1 VAQHGTPSRRS
12 GKKRAVK
19 SPAASAVKKPSG
31 KKPLKTA
38 IATKPRGKAAG
49 GGANPLLARWSGPFR
64 VPPFAKIEAK
74 HFAPAMAAALKAH
87 KAEFAKLTSQKGRPT
102 FANTIAA
109 MEKSGQLLG
118 RVCSTFFN
126 LAATDATDELQA
138 IEREFA
144 PKLAAHQTA
153 IMLNPKL
160 FERVEYLY
168 ERREKLGLND
178 EQLRV
183 LELHHTWL
191 VRSGAKLG
199 RKAKARVAEINQRAA
214 VLATQFSQNVL
225 KDEQSWQLVL
235 EKEADLAGLS
245 DSIRAAAARAADELG
260 HKGKHV
266 ITLARSSIE
275 PFLQFSDRRDLRE
288 QAFAAWVRR
297 GEVDK
302 SRDNRAVIAEIVR
315 LRSEI
320 ARLFGHATY
329 ADYSLEET
337 MAKTPAAVRDL
348 LGAVWPAA
356 VKRAGVERDALQ
368 ERVRAEGGNFAIAA
382 WDWRYYAE
390 KERKARYEVDESATR
405 PYFTLENVIAAAFDT
420 ASRLFKVRF
429 EERSDLPR
437 YHPRVRTWEVKT
449 DKGEHVGIFIGD
461 YFARPTK
468 RSGAW
473 MSNFR
478 SQSNVAGRERPIVVN
493 VMNFAQG
500 EEGQPTL
507 LSLDDARTLFHEFG
521 HGLHGLLS
529 DVTYSSISG
538 TSVARDFVELPSQLF
553 EHWVTTPEVL
563 QRFALHHQTGKPMPQ
578 KLTDRLKKARNF
590 NQGFS
595 TVEYVASAL
604 VDMELHALPDAE
616 KLDVAAFERATLD
629 KLGMPSEIVMRHR
642 IPHFLHIIGGYAA
655 GYYSYMWSEVMDA
668 DAFAAFEETGNPFDP
683 ATAKK
688 LKKYIYSAGNMRD
701 PLQAY
706 LAFRGKPAEISGMLK
721 KRGLVN

>member
-1 VAQHGTPSRRS
+1 MQQRGARARSNPAPSRPSSRPIKKS
-12 GKKRAVK
+12 ATKKSAAKRA
-19 SPAASAVKKPSG
+19 
-31 KKPLKTA
+31 
-38 IATKPRGKAAG
+38 

-64 VPPFAKIEAK
+64 LAPFDKIETK
-74 HFAPAMAAALKAH
+74 HFAPALVTALKEH
-87 KAEFAKLTSQKGRPT
+87 KAEVAKLAAQKSRPT

-109 MEKSGQLLG
+109 IEKSGQMLG

-126 LAATDATDELQA
+126 LAGTDATEELQA

-153 IMLNPKL
+153 IMLNAKL

-168 ERREKLGLND
+168 ERRDKLGLND
-178 EQLRV
+178 EQMRV
-183 LELHHTWL
+183 LELHRTWL

-199 RKAKARVAEINQRAA
+199 RKAKARVAEINERAA
-214 VLATQFSQNVL
+214 MLGTKFAQNVL
-225 KDEQSWQLVL
+225 KDEQSWHLVL
-235 EKEADLAGLS
+235 EGESDLAGLP
-245 DSIRAAAARAADELG
+245 DSVRAAAARAANDLG
-260 HKGKHV
+260 HKGKHA
-266 ITLARSSIE
+266 ITLGRSSVE
-275 PFLQFSDRRDLRE
+275 AFLQFSERRDLRE

-297 GEVDK
+297 GEVDET
-302 SRDNRAVIAEIVR
+302 RDNRAVMAEIVR
-315 LRSEI
+315 LRGEV
-320 ARLFGHATY
+320 AALLGYATF

-337 MAKTPAAVRDL
+337 MAKTPAKVREL

-356 VKRAGVERDALQ
+356 VKRAGLERDALQ
-368 ERVRAEGGNFAIAA
+368 ERARAEGGNFAIAA

-405 PYFTLENVIAAAFDT
+405 PYFTLQNVIAAAFDT
-420 ASRLFKVRF
+420 ASRLFKLRF
-429 EERSDLPR
+429 EERPDLPR
-437 YHPRVRTWEVKT
+437 YHPQVRTWEVKT
-449 DKGEHVGIFIGD
+449 DRGEHIGVFLGD
-461 YFARPTK
+461 YFARTTK

-521 HGLHGLLS
+521 HALHGLLS

-553 EHWVTTPEVL
+553 EHWLTTPEVL
-563 QRFALHHQTGKPMPQ
+563 QRFALHHETGKPMPQ
-578 KLTDRLKKARNF
+578 KLTERLKKARNF

-604 VDMELHALPDAE
+604 VDMELHALTDAE
-616 KLDVAAFERATLD
+616 TLDVSAFERTTLD

-642 IPHFLHIIGGYAA
+642 LPAFPAHHRRLCGGLLQLHVVGGNGRGRFRRVRGSRRSVRRRDGKAA
-655 GYYSYMWSEVMDA
+655 QEVHLFGGQHA
-668 DAFAAFEETGNPFDP
+668 RPARGVSRVPWQAA
-683 ATAKK
+683 
-688 LKKYIYSAGNMRD
+688 
-701 PLQAY
+701 
-706 LAFRGKPAEISGMLK
+706 
-721 KRGLVN
+721 